1 MENHVMIEIAEQ
13 DNFETPSLI
22 KFIASNDVDGF
33 DTFHSQFPSPTC
45 KVRTFQCFC

>member
-1 MENHVMIEIAEQ
+1 MENHVMVEIAE

-33 DTFHSQFPSPTC
+33 DTFHSQFPSPSR
-45 KVRTFQCFC
+45 KVRITFQCFC